1 MILNFHRVTQCIST
15 ALGAC
20 SPLRLLAPLLLP
32 CHIDPLKLVSG
43 FTCLAS
49 PFSGFRRC
57 ARPAEILHLHP
68 PPPPQGWPPGLSFNC
83 DTGVRGSGGLH
94 PWGRSLHKK
103 KQHRWHGRATPPAG
117 TRPRPSSAWAPW
129 PPRPPRCTPSPSGR
143 PLPRLPRLNPHPTDF
158 LAPTCLLGIASH
170 ASLCNGQQ

>member
-68 PPPPQGWPPGLSFNC
+68 PPPQGWPPGLSFNC

-103 KQHRWHGRATPPAG
+103 KNSIAGTGEPHLRRGPDRGLPALGPPGPPAL
-117 TRPRPSSAWAPW
+117 PAA
-129 PPRPPRCTPSPSGR
+129 PRPPAAG
-143 PLPRLPRLNPHPTDF
+143 
-158 LAPTCLLGIASH
+158 
-170 ASLCNGQQ
+170 LCQGCPG